1 MMAFKCAFLYRLA
14 VLNLPFSI
22 VLRIL
27 QLFCSDEDVD
37 SIENMPKLDPQMK
50 HTARLS
56 LSVLTVV
63 IMAAPL

>member
-1 MMAFKCAFLYRLA
+1 MMAINCTSLYSLA
-14 VLNLPFSI
+14 VLNPPFSI

-37 SIENMPKLDPQMK
+37 SFDNVPNLPSYEAYCN
-50 HTARLS
+50 TS
-56 LSVLTVV
+56 TVLTVV